1 MSDLAHTTDSIA
13 IMTPDITDITNS
25 NASKASN
32 PIGLAESETDENQN
46 SKVVVTSQQIA
57 NSVDA
62 NANVTRNEDKENSAA
77 ASVTDANGN
86 DASAAP
92 ETELESSAWSSLRC
106 TAEQTEEIAKREK
119 AKKEREERRKSRGS
133 DYPGLAF
140 GSAMFGSDTTMKFNI
155 IKNELHN
162 IMRSQLRR
170 VEGEVTAL
178 GDRIKQLDENL
189 ELCERYIKTA
199 TQALAEAVQMEMES
213 RKDKGE
219 EEEEENALSQFDAQL
234 KLLEGK
240 LMQARLLAAR
250 AANDDGD
257 GEGVPSSRLVNR
269 ASSPAGSLQGRVP
282 SQQLYKPLRAPR
294 SLGK

>member
-1 MSDLAHTTDSIA
+1 
-13 IMTPDITDITNS
+13 MTPDITDLANS
-25 NASKASN
+25 KSDKTVINLPKMDVNQNKLVDKQDADNAS
-32 PIGLAESETDENQN
+32 T
-46 SKVVVTSQQIA
+46 KVSI
-57 NSVDA
+57 DA
-62 NANVTRNEDKENSAA
+62 NANLTQGKRENKENKQTHRD
-77 ASVTDANGN
+77 ASDATDAHGKAEE
-86 DASAAP
+86 DAVAVANFEIES
-92 ETELESSAWSSLRC
+92 ESSEWSSLRC
-106 TAEQTEEIAKREK
+106 TAEQTEEIALRQK
-119 AKKEREERRKSRGS
+119 AKKEREERRKNRCS

-178 GDRIKQLDENL
+178 GDRIKKLDDNLALSEN
-189 ELCERYIKTA
+189 YIKTA
-199 TQALAEAVQMEMES
+199 TKALAEAVQMEMES

-269 ASSPAGSLQGRVP
+269 ASSPAGSLQGRTP
-282 SQQLYKPLRAPR
+282 SQQLYKPLRAPK
-294 SLGK
+294 GK